1 MTIIEWRETDVAT
14 ATLQCLQLA
23 RDEVK
28 SSRIGP
34 MHPPDPSGNQGNSGM
49 PSNEQPP
56 SPRSN
61 KTFVIIAL
69 IGIAAFSIAAALA
82 SSQGTSAPKEIPLS
96 KFTSQLDDGKVEQ
109 ARVYTQQSRVVGM
122 LENGDQ
128 FTATYS
134 PDFEIADKLERANV
148 PFDVT
153 NAGKSGGASW
163 LILIG
168 LIGFVVLIIMLNRN
182 RNQAAKQAAGAPG
195 RMMASGE
202 VTVSFRDVAGCDEV
216 VAELEEIKGFLASPE
231 KFRDLGANIPKGVML
246 YGPPGTGKTLLA
258 RAVAGEANV
267 PFFSISGSD
276 FVEMYVGVGASRVR
290 KLFEAAKANAPCVV
304 FIDEIDAVGR
314 RRSGNSQGG
323 QEERENTLNQLLVEM
338 DGFAPTDNVIVMA
351 ASNRADILDPALTRP
366 GRFDRSVIVDAPD
379 RKGRFEILKVH
390 SKGKPFAEGVDLEVI
405 ARQTAGFSGADLA
418 NLVNE
423 AALLAARGERATIT
437 EADLDEAIMRVLA
450 GPQKHRLLKDD
461 EKKMIAA
468 HEIGHAIV
476 AHEMGDMEPVHKVTI
491 VSRGRALGMMVRL
504 SEDDS
509 VMVSRTELMQQM
521 AVALGGRMA
530 EELMFNEIW
539 TGAENDFEKVNAIAQ
554 RMVLQWGMSDNFALR
569 GLVQD
574 GQLLAHSDEMRGRI
588 DAEIDAIVGEAKLM
602 AQAVLLEHQSVLER
616 LTDVL
621 VERETL
627 ERDEFEL
634 LMRGGELP
642 ELEIE
647 QDGTVHA
654 VSETTPVRNA
664 RHGAAAHP
672 GIGHDG
678 SSSEDATWAVGDI
691 DRRSADSPGAKLRTD
706 DPTTTDTPTRSS
718 DSEAA

>member
-1 MTIIEWRETDVAT
+1 MSRAVDVLGRVR
-14 ATLQCLQLA
+14 LQCFQRA
-23 RDEVK
+23 RGRVK
-28 SSRIGP
+28 WFGGGP
-34 MHPPDPSGNQGNSGM
+34 MHHYDPFTGEQGNSGM

-56 SPRSN
+56 TGRGN
-61 KTFVIIAL
+61 KTFVILAL
-69 IGIAAFSIAAALA
+69 IAIAAFSVTAALA
-82 SSQGTSAPKEIPLS
+82 TSKSASAPKEIPLS
-96 KFTSQLDDGKVEQ
+96 KFSSYLSEGKIEQ
-109 ARVYTQQSRVVGM
+109 ARVYTQQQRVLGV

-128 FTATYS
+128 FSATYS
-134 PDFEIADKLERANV
+134 PDYEVAKRLDAANV
-148 PFDVT
+148 PFDVSNT
-153 NAGKSGGASW
+153 GKSSGASW
-163 LILIG
+163 LILVG
-168 LIGFVVLIIMLNRN
+168 LLGFVVLIVMLNRN

-195 RMMASGE
+195 RMMESGE
-202 VTVSFRDVAGCDEV
+202 VAVTFNDVAGCDEV
-216 VAELEEIKGFLASPE
+216 VAELQEIKGFLESPE

-258 RAVAGEANV
+258 RAVAGEAGV

-290 KLFEAAKANAPCVV
+290 KLFEAAKSNAPCVV

-379 RKGRFEILKVH
+379 RKGRSEILKVH
-390 SKGKPFAEGVDLEVI
+390 GKGKPFGKDVDLDVI

-423 AALLAARGERATIT
+423 AALLTARGERKEIT
-437 EADLDEAIMRVLA
+437 PADLDEAIMRVLA
-450 GPQKHRLLKDD
+450 GPQKNRLLKDS

-476 AHEMGDMEPVHKVTI
+476 AHEMAETEPVHKVTI
-491 VSRGRALGMMVRL
+491 VSRGRALGLMVSL
-504 SEDDS
+504 SEDDK
-509 VMVSRTELMQQM
+509 VMRSRTELMQQM

-530 EELMFNEIW
+530 EELMFDEIW
-539 TGAENDFEKVNAIAQ
+539 TGAENDLEKVNAIAQ

-569 GLVQD
+569 GLVHHD
-574 GQLLAHSDEMRGRI
+574 QLLAHSDELKARI
-588 DAEIDAIVGEAKLM
+588 DSEIDAIVGEAKLM
-602 AQAVLLEHQSVLER
+602 AQEVLIEHKSVLER

-621 VERETL
+621 VERETI

-642 ELEIE
+642 ALEIE
-647 QDGTVHA
+647 PDGEVHA
-654 VSETTPVRNA
+654 VADTTPVRLA
-664 RHGAAAHP
+664 REATVP
-672 GIGHDG
+672 RPRLGHEG
-678 SSSEDATWAVGDI
+678 TSSDDASWAIGDI
-691 DRRSADSPGAKLRTD
+691 DRRDPRSPGAKWRD
-706 DPTTTDTPTRSS
+706 EAKAAGEDASS
-718 DSEAA
+718 AVA

>member
-1 MTIIEWRETDVAT
+1 M
-14 ATLQCLQLA
+14 QP
-23 RDEVK
+23 
-28 SSRIGP
+28 G
-34 MHPPDPSGNQGNSGM
+34 
-49 PSNEQPP
+49 NEQPP
-56 SPRSN
+56 TGRGN
-61 KTFVIIAL
+61 RTFVIIAL
-69 IGIAAFSIAAALA
+69 IGIAAFSVAAALA
-82 SSQGTSAPKEIPLS
+82 TSNSSSAPKDIPLS
-96 KFTSQLDDGKVEQ
+96 KFGSYLSDGKVEQ
-109 ARVYTQQSRVVGM
+109 ARVYTQQQRVVGV

-128 FTATYS
+128 FSSTYS
-134 PDFEIADKLERANV
+134 PDYEVTKKLDAANV

-153 NAGKSGGASW
+153 NAGRSSGASW
-163 LILIG
+163 LILVGI
-168 LIGFVVLIIMLNRN
+168 IGFIVLLVLLNRN

-195 RMMASGE
+195 RMMESGE
-202 VTVSFRDVAGCDEV
+202 VTVSFKDVAGCDEV
-216 VAELEEIKGFLASPE
+216 VAELQEIKGFLENPE
-231 KFRDLGANIPKGVML
+231 KFRQLGASIPKGVML

-258 RAVAGEANV
+258 RAVAGEAGV

-338 DGFAPTDNVIVMA
+338 DGFAPNDNVIVMA
-351 ASNRADILDPALTRP
+351 ASNRSDILDPALTRP

-379 RKGRFEILKVH
+379 RKGRSEILKVH
-390 SKGKPFAEGVDLEVI
+390 STGKPFAKDVDLEVI

-423 AALLAARGERATIT
+423 AALLAARGERTEIT
-437 EADLDEAIMRVLA
+437 RSDLDEAIMRVLA
-450 GPQKHRLLKDD
+450 GPQKHRLLKDG

-476 AHEMGDMEPVHKVTI
+476 AHEMGEMEPVHKVTI

-530 EELMFNEIW
+530 EELMFDEIW
-539 TGAENDFEKVNAIAQ
+539 TGAENDLEKVNAIAQ

-569 GLVQD
+569 GLVHQE
-574 GQLLAHSDEMRGRI
+574 QLLAHSDELKARI
-588 DAEIDAIVGEAKLM
+588 DAEIDTIVGEAKLM
-602 AQAVLLEHQSVLER
+602 AQEVLLEHKDVLER

-642 ELEIE
+642 ALEVEEDGEL
-647 QDGTVHA
+647 HA
-654 VSETTPVRNA
+654 VADTTPVRLA
-664 RHGAAAHP
+664 RQGAVPRP
-672 GIGHDG
+672 GIGHEG
-678 SSSEDATWAVGDI
+678 SSSEDANWAIGDI
-691 DRRSADSPGAKLRTD
+691 DRRDPSSPGARFRDQQQLPDLPEPTPDAEGEAAADATD
-706 DPTTTDTPTRSS
+706 DQPGLTVVSDDDTQV
-718 DSEAA
+718 A

>member
-1 MTIIEWRETDVAT
+1 MLT
-14 ATLQCLQLA
+14 
-23 RDEVK
+23 
-28 SSRIGP
+28 
-34 MHPPDPSGNQGNSGM
+34 HPDPGDRGTNSMQG
-49 PSNEQPP
+49 NEQPP
-56 SPRSN
+56 TGGRGN
-61 KTFVIIAL
+61 RTFVIIAL
-69 IGIAAFSIAAALA
+69 IGVAAFSIAAALA
-82 SSQGTSAPKEIPLS
+82 SSQGSGAVKDIPLS
-96 KFTSQLDDGKVEQ
+96 SFTSHLADGDVEK
-109 ARVYTQQSRVVGM
+109 ARVYTQQNKVVGE
-122 LENGDQ
+122 LEDGEL
-128 FTATYS
+128 FSTTYS
-134 PDFEIADKLERANV
+134 PDFEVAKQLESANV
-148 PFDVT
+148 PFEVST
-153 NAGKSGGASW
+153 AGRSSGASW
-163 LILIG
+163 LILLG
-168 LIGFVVLIIMLNRN
+168 LAGLVILIVMLNRN

-195 RMMASGE
+195 RMMESGE

-216 VAELEEIKGFLASPE
+216 VAELQEIKGFLESPE

-258 RAVAGEANV
+258 RAVAGEAGV

-379 RKGRFEILKVH
+379 RKGRLEILKVH
-390 SKGKPFAEGVDLEVI
+390 STGKPFDTDADLEVI

-423 AALLAARGERATIT
+423 AALLTARGNRSKIT
-437 EADLDEAIMRVLA
+437 RADLDEAIMRVLA
-450 GPQKHRLLKDD
+450 GPQKHRLLKDS
-461 EKKMIAA
+461 EKRMIAA

-476 AHEMGDMEPVHKVTI
+476 AHEMGEVEPVHKVTI
-491 VSRGRALGMMVRL
+491 VSRGRALGLMVSL
-504 SEDDS
+504 SEDDK
-509 VMVSRTELMQQM
+509 VMRSRTELMQQM

-530 EELMFNEIW
+530 EELMFDEIW
-539 TGAENDFEKVNAIAQ
+539 TGAENDLEKVNAIAQ

-569 GLVQD
+569 GLVHQD
-574 GQLLAHSDEMRGRI
+574 QLLAHSDELRGRI
-588 DAEIDAIVGEAKLM
+588 DSEIDAIVGEAKLM
-602 AQAVLLEHQSVLER
+602 AQEVLLAKKDVLER

-642 ELEIE
+642 ALEIE
-647 QDGTVHA
+647 ADGELHA
-654 VSETTPVRNA
+654 VAETTPVRLA
-664 RHGAAAHP
+664 RQGAFPRP
-672 GIGHDG
+672 GIGHEG
-678 SSSEDATWAVGDI
+678 SSADDAGWAIGDI
-691 DRRSADSPGAKLRTD
+691 DRRDPDSAGARLRDAAAEEADGGDTD
-706 DPTTTDTPTRSS
+706 APAPDTQV
-718 DSEAA
+718 A

>member
-1 MTIIEWRETDVAT
+1 
-14 ATLQCLQLA
+14 
-23 RDEVK
+23 
-28 SSRIGP
+28 
-34 MHPPDPSGNQGNSGM
+34 M

-56 SPRSN
+56 ANRGN
-61 KTFVIIAL
+61 RTFIIIAL
-69 IGIAAFSIAAALA
+69 IGIAAFSVAAALA
-82 SSQGTSAPKEIPLS
+82 SSKGSSAPKPMELS
-96 KFTSQLDDGKVEQ
+96 KFSSQLAEGNVEQ
-109 ARVYTQQSRVVGM
+109 ARVYTQQMKVVGV

-128 FTATYS
+128 FTTTYA
-134 PDFEIADKLERANV
+134 PDFEVTKKLDAANV
-148 PFDVT
+148 PFEVT
-153 NAGKSGGASW
+153 NGGRSSGASW
-163 LILIG
+163 LILLG
-168 LIGFVVLIIMLNRN
+168 LVGFVVLIVMLNRN

-195 RMMASGE
+195 RMMESGE
-202 VTVSFRDVAGCDEV
+202 VTVTFKDVAGADEV
-216 VAELEEIKGFLASPE
+216 VAELSEIKGFLENPE

-258 RAVAGEANV
+258 RAVAGEAGV

-338 DGFAPTDNVIVMA
+338 DGFAPSDNVIVMA

-390 SKGKPFAEGVDLEVI
+390 GKGKPFAKDVDLEVI

-423 AALLAARGERATIT
+423 AALLTVRGERREIT
-437 EADLDEAIMRVLA
+437 NGDLDEAIMRVLA
-450 GPQKHRLLKDD
+450 GPQKHRLLKDS

-476 AHEMGDMEPVHKVTI
+476 AHEMPETEPVHKVTI
-491 VSRGRALGMMVRL
+491 VSRGRALGLMVSL
-504 SEDDS
+504 SEDDR
-509 VMVSRTELMQQM
+509 VTRSRTELMQQM

-530 EELMFNEIW
+530 EELMFGEIW
-539 TGAENDFEKVNAIAQ
+539 TGAENDLEKVNSIAQ

-569 GLVQD
+569 GLVQE
-574 GQLLAHSDEMRGRI
+574 GQLMAHSDELRAKI
-588 DAEIDAIVGEAKLM
+588 DSEIDAIVGEAKLM
-602 AQAVLLEHQSVLER
+602 AQ
-616 LTDVL
+616 DVL
-621 VERETL
+621 VEHLPALQRLTEVLIERETL
-627 ERDEFEL
+627 ERDQFEL

-642 ELEIE
+642 ALEVE
-647 QDGTVHA
+647 DDGTVHA
-654 VSETTPVRNA
+654 VAETTPVRHA
-664 RHGAAAHP
+664 RQAAFARP
-672 GIGHDG
+672 GIGHEG
-678 SSSEDATWAVGDI
+678 SSHEDASWAIGDI
-691 DRRSADSPGAKLRTD
+691 DRRDPWSPGAKFRPAAAQQSQVDDTD
-706 DPTTTDTPTRSS
+706 ATAHDVDEDTT
-718 DSEAA
+718 AVA

>member
-1 MTIIEWRETDVAT
+1 M
-14 ATLQCLQLA
+14 
-23 RDEVK
+23 
-28 SSRIGP
+28 
-34 MHPPDPSGNQGNSGM
+34 
-49 PSNEQPP
+49 NEQEPP
-56 SPRSN
+56 NGRM
-61 KTFVIIAL
+61 KAIFVMAL
-69 IGIAAFSIAAALA
+69 IGVATFAAIAALA
-82 SSQGTSAPKEIPLS
+82 TSRTDTAPEPASLSAFSTELEAGSVSQAKVLSADTQVLWE
-96 KFTSQLDDGKVEQ
+96 DDKGNLYLTE
-109 ARVYTQQSRVVGM
+109 YT
-122 LENGDQ
+122 
-128 FTATYS
+128 
-134 PDFEIADKLERANV
+134 PDYEIAGRLDAAGV
-148 PFDVT
+148 DFDVD
-153 NAGKSGGASW
+153 SSSPSSGASW
-163 LILIG
+163 LIIVG
-168 LIGFVVLIIMLNRN
+168 IVGIIVLLVIMSRN
-182 RNQAAKQAAGAPG
+182 RGQGAKAAAGAPG
-195 RMMASGE
+195 RMVDAGE
-202 VTVSFRDVAGCDEV
+202 VSVTFNDVAGCDEV
-216 VAELEEIKGFLASPE
+216 VAELQEIRMFLETPE

-258 RAVAGEANV
+258 RAVAGEAGV

-338 DGFAPTDNVIVMA
+338 DGFAPNDNVIVMA
-351 ASNRADILDPALTRP
+351 ASNRSDILDPALTRP

-379 RKGRFEILKVH
+379 RKGRSEILKVH
-390 SKGKPFAEGVDLEVI
+390 SAGKPFSSEVDLDVI

-423 AALLAARGERATIT
+423 AALLAARGERTEIT
-437 EADLDEAIMRVLA
+437 RSDLDEAIMRVLA
-450 GPQKHRLLKDD
+450 GPQKHRLLKDG

-476 AHEMGDMEPVHKVTI
+476 AHEMGEMEPVHKVTI

-530 EELMFNEIW
+530 EELMFDEIW
-539 TGAENDFEKVNAIAQ
+539 TGAENDLEKVNAIAQ

-569 GLVQD
+569 GLVHQD
-574 GQLLAHSDEMRGRI
+574 QLLAHSDELKGRI

-602 AQAVLLEHQSVLER
+602 AQAVLLEHKDVLER

-642 ELEIE
+642 ALELEE
-647 QDGTVHA
+647 DGTAHA
-654 VSETTPVRNA
+654 VAETTPVRLA
-664 RHGAAAHP
+664 RQGTVPRP

-678 SSSEDATWAVGDI
+678 SSSQDAGWAVGDI
-691 DRRSADSPGAKLRTD
+691 DRRDPSSPGAKLRTD
-706 DPTTTDTPTRSS
+706 GDAGEQDAVGTD
-718 DSEAA
+718 DSAGGDDATDESFPAPRLTSVDDDSQVA

>member
-1 MTIIEWRETDVAT
+1 
-14 ATLQCLQLA
+14 
-23 RDEVK
+23 
-28 SSRIGP
+28 
-34 MHPPDPSGNQGNSGM
+34 M

-56 SPRSN
+56 VNRGN
-61 KTFVIIAL
+61 RTFVIVAL

-82 SSQGTSAPKEIPLS
+82 SSNGSGAPKPMQLS
-96 KFTSQLDDGKVEQ
+96 KFSTQLSQGKVEQ
-109 ARVYTQQSRVVGM
+109 ARVFTQQQKVVGV

-128 FTATYS
+128 FTTTYS
-134 PDFEIADKLERANV
+134 PDFEITKKLDDANV

-153 NAGKSGGASW
+153 NAGRSSGASW

-168 LIGFVVLIIMLNRN
+168 LIGFVVLIVMLNRN

-195 RMMASGE
+195 RMMESGE
-202 VTVSFRDVAGCDEV
+202 VTVTFKDVAGCDEV
-216 VAELEEIKGFLASPE
+216 VAELSEIKGFLESPE
-231 KFRDLGANIPKGVML
+231 KFRDMGASIPKGVML

-258 RAVAGEANV
+258 RAVAGEAGV

-338 DGFAPTDNVIVMA
+338 DGFAANDNVIVMA

-366 GRFDRSVIVDAPD
+366 GRFDRSVVVDTPD

-390 SKGKPFAEGVDLEVI
+390 GKGKPWAQDVDLDVI

-423 AALLAARGERATIT
+423 AALLTVRNGRKEVTP
-437 EADLDEAIMRVLA
+437 ADLDEAIMRVLA
-450 GPQKHRLLKDD
+450 GPQKHRLLKDS

-476 AHEMGDMEPVHKVTI
+476 ANQMPEVEPVHKVTI
-491 VSRGRALGMMVRL
+491 VSRGRALGLMVSL
-504 SEDDS
+504 SEDDR
-509 VMVSRTELMQQM
+509 VTRSRTELMQQM
-521 AVALGGRMA
+521 AVALGGRVA
-530 EELMFNEIW
+530 EELMFDEIW
-539 TGAENDFEKVNAIAQ
+539 TGAENDLEKLNAIAQ

-569 GLVQD
+569 GLIQHD
-574 GQLLAHSDEMRGRI
+574 QLMAHSDELRAKI
-588 DAEIDAIVGEAKLM
+588 DTEIDVIVGEAKLM
-602 AQAVLLEHQSVLER
+602 AQ
-616 LTDVL
+616 DVL
-621 VERETL
+621 VEHLPALQRLTEVLIERETL
-627 ERDEFEL
+627 ERDQFEL

-642 ELEIE
+642 ALEIE
-647 QDGTVHA
+647 DDGTVHA
-654 VSETTPVRNA
+654 VADTTAVRHA
-664 RHGAAAHP
+664 RQAAFARP
-672 GIGHDG
+672 GIGHEG
-678 SSSEDATWAVGDI
+678 SSHEDATWAIGDI
-691 DRRSADSPGAKLRTD
+691 DRRDPKSAGARWRAGVAEAGQPQPQPVTD
-706 DPTTTDTPTRSS
+706 DVTPDSDDDTT
-718 DSEAA
+718 AAA